1 MKTGKRANR
10 GQFSIIAALFVAVIL
25 VSSLMVT
32 YSTIRYSST
41 QSDPQISSAIDETNM
56 ALRQVLGFTVGYY
69 GSVLQVTGNSSYAR
83 TLASNYLSSGLENIA
98 NVRPEWG
105 SSFTVTDL
113 MLGTS
118 WFMNESYSKG
128 TLNVTYSLSGL
139 GISGVSYSASCRLD
153 VQVSQA
159 SPTQASIT
167 VVKDENQPLND
178 LSKKN
183 FRFYIYRYSNSTWE
197 TIVLNTE
204 PVAYTNGTYI
214 IDIPLGINPQSFS
227 IQVQDSR
234 GISVAAS
241 SYSHYTGTLAFNS
254 TFVEGGD
261 YVDNLSN
268 AYSPSDIGTHSSFIA
283 QQTSPDSIY
292 DTLTEASS
300 GTQNLN
306 YYPTGYSN
314 LGSTTLSSG
323 SLSNLAAD
331 DSSTMSFRSYAS
343 AFSSAYNTVSFDSA
357 NSTTI
362 SGSSIT
368 TMSWK
373 HTTGAGNDRILLV
386 TIDTSRSNGG
396 NPKTVSSVTYDGVA
410 LTKAAEVA
418 YSSDPRIQSYL
429 YYLVNPSSG
438 AKTIDVVFSSGSTS
452 MQAVAGS
459 VTYTNVNQTNPLQVT
474 NTNSGSGTAQSV
486 SLTATGSNNKMLFG
500 HMSSFRTSG
509 SYSVSE
515 SGQNSRWTQTAQLYK
530 GRVSD
535 KTVTSG
541 SVSMSWT
548 TSGANPT
555 VSWTAIAAILQPT
568 RVVTQQTCEVEFT
581 GSSDTYDWTSLQYT
595 LV

>member
-83 TLASNYLSSGLENIA
+83 ALASNYLSSGLENIA

-113 MLGTS
+113 MLSTS

-197 TIVLNTE
+197 TVVLNTE
-204 PVAYTNGTYI
+204 PVVYTNGTYI
-214 IDIPLGINPQSFS
+214 IDIPSGINPQSFS

-241 SYSHYTGTLAFNS
+241 SYSHYTGTLTFNS
-254 TFVEGGD
+254 TFVENGD
-261 YVDNLSN
+261 YVDVISDM
-268 AYSPSDIGTHSSFIA
+268 YSPSDIGVHSSFIA
-283 QQTSPDSIY
+283 QQNSPDGVY

-300 GTQNLN
+300 GAQTLS
-306 YYPTGYSN
+306 YYPTGYST
-314 LGSTTLSSG
+314 LGLTTHTSG
-323 SLSNLAAD
+323 GLTDLQSDN
-331 DSSTMSFRSYAS
+331 
-343 AFSSAYNTVSFDSA
+343 SAYLQFQSYGTAF
-357 NSTTI
+357 
-362 SGSSIT
+362 SGSSTFGYTTIGGTSQSVEGSIRGSLFNVPNSGEAQSIT
-368 TMSWK
+368 
-373 HTTGAGNDRILLV
+373 AY
-386 TIDTSRSNGG
+386 IDLSGTSSKR
-396 NPKTVSSVTYDGVA
+396 V
-410 LTKAAEVA
+410 KAAI
-418 YSSDPRIQSYL
+418 YSADHTL
-429 YYLVNPSSG
+429 
-438 AKTIDVVFSSGSTS
+438 FS
-452 MQAVAGS
+452 
-459 VTYTNVNQTNPLQVT
+459 
-474 NTNSGSGTAQSV
+474 
-486 SLTATGSNNKMLFG
+486 
-500 HMSSFRTSG
+500 
-509 SYSVSE
+509 
-515 SGQNSRWTQTAQLYK
+515 
-530 GRVSD
+530 
-535 KTVTSG
+535 
-541 SVSMSWT
+541 
-548 TSGANPT
+548 
-555 VSWTAIAAILQPT
+555 
-568 RVVTQQTCEVEFT
+568 
-581 GSSDTYDWTSLQYT
+581 
-595 LV
+595 